1 MQSAGLD
8 FIGLLVPLLE
18 KEQKIYIIK
27 LTTVLNAVL
36 YSAFL
41 LSIR

>member
-18 KEQKIYIIK
+18 TEQKD
-27 LTTVLNAVL
+27 L
-36 YSAFL
+36 YNE
-41 LSIR
+41 INY